1 MTATSLM
8 RCRLSVLPALCL
20 AAAVLLAACSGSQP
34 TSGTAAQPN
43 PQPTSGAAAQP
54 NSEPETNVYPNVTWY
69 VAPSLEEQ
77 IYDALTYDSF
87 VIVRASLASATAET
101 EEVPG
106 ASEGVA
112 PTYRPV
118 HELRFTVHEYL
129 EGSGPNELLVVVRG
143 DQTFPTEALARGE
156 ANYAASRRNNS
167 WDDRQAVLFV
177 GLRQTTPEADGD
189 SRASGSSSA
198 GTAAFVRS
206 NPLESAWDY
215 TVDNLS
221 RAWLPAQA
229 AAAGGAGRAT
239 GEAGDPAFITDGAQS
254 PPPTI
259 GLADLK
265 AKIAAMKAELEAGEG
280 IEGFEECISGRIL
293 RERVVRA
300 EQLGPRQEQ
309 KAIASGLA
317 SGAEI
322 YSRENNHGE
331 PKYNNYWLRG
341 PDADL
346 FEALNI
352 DGDDSSATGYTY
364 MLSTARPLPAAEY
377 GFHYI
382 SQHYTRI
389 PCNFKPDDTY
399 SDWTVTVTAPSGT
412 VHEAF
417 FDPAALVGSGV
428 GADASN
434 GVLEP
439 KAFTVGG
446 ASTDLQSLKWQG
458 GSATLTLSVPASL
471 SGHFLDFIA
480 LDGTVALS
488 LDGSAASVSGGA
500 LTWSVASQ
508 PWQADDKLML
518 RIRQSGAPIFDEES
532 YAFSIAEDAELAA
545 TVGTVSATDLQED
558 SIAYSI
564 TAGNGD
570 GKFAIGSATG
580 AIAVAAALDFET
592 TGSYSLTVQAS
603 DGTNSATASVHVTVT
618 DANDA
623 PVPTPPDTPTPTPAP
638 TPTPPPTST
647 PEPADAWLEPDPET
661 VTFDGSEWLEFT
673 VHGTGVDRI
682 DLGVNVW
689 PGSTG
694 AVGSTGGSSPPSVS
708 EACESTSY
716 TGYTLRDGWTVR
728 LVGCQAGRV
737 IIQVGQFVGGE
748 YVLHRRYTVNVSG
761 GP

>member
-1 MTATSLM
+1 M
-8 RCRLSVLPALCL
+8 
-20 AAAVLLAACSGSQP
+20 
-34 TSGTAAQPN
+34 
-43 PQPTSGAAAQP
+43 
-54 NSEPETNVYPNVTWY
+54 
-69 VAPSLEEQ
+69 
-77 IYDALTYDSF
+77 
-87 VIVRASLASATAET
+87 RASLASATAGT

-106 ASEGVA
+106 AGEGLA
-112 PTYRPV
+112 ATYRPV

-156 ANYAASRRNNS
+156 ANYAASRRNDS

-177 GLRQTTPEADGD
+177 GLRQTTPEADGN

-229 AAAGGAGRAT
+229 AAAGGATGGAGRAT

-293 RERVVRA
+293 YERVVRA

-346 FEALNI
+346 FEALNV
-352 DGDDSSATGYTY
+352 DGDSSSATGYTY

-417 FDPAALVGSGV
+417 FDPVAIGSGV

-434 GVLEP
+434 GVLDP
-439 KAFTVGG
+439 KAFTV
-446 ASTDLQSLKWQG
+446 AQVSTALQSLKWQD
-458 GSATLTLSVPASL
+458 GSATLTLSAPASL

-480 LDGTVALS
+480 LDGMVALS
-488 LDGSAASVSGGA
+488 LDGGAAAVSGGT
-500 LTWSVASQ
+500 LTWSVAAQ

-532 YAFSIAEDAELAA
+532 YGFSIGEHAELAA
-545 TVGTVSATDLQED
+545 TVGTVSATDPQED
-558 SIAYSI
+558 SITYSI
-564 TAGNGD
+564 TAGNGE

-603 DGTNSATASVHVTVT
+603 DGTNSATGSVHVTVT

-623 PVPTPPDTPTPTPAP
+623 PVPTPTPAPTATPTPTA
-638 TPTPPPTST
+638 TRS
-647 PEPADAWLEPDPET
+647 
-661 VTFDGSEWLEFT
+661 
-673 VHGTGVDRI
+673 R
-682 DLGVNVW
+682 
-689 PGSTG
+689 
-694 AVGSTGGSSPPSVS
+694 
-708 EACESTSY
+708 
-716 TGYTLRDGWTVR
+716 
-728 LVGCQAGRV
+728 
-737 IIQVGQFVGGE
+737 
-748 YVLHRRYTVNVSG
+748 
-761 GP
+761 

>member
-20 AAAVLLAACSGSQP
+20 AAVLLAACSGPQPASGTAAQPNSQP

-43 PQPTSGAAAQP
+43 SD
-54 NSEPETNVYPNVTWY
+54 PETNVYPNVTWY

-106 ASEGVA
+106 AGEGVA

-156 ANYAASRRNNS
+156 ANYAASRRNDS

-177 GLRQTTPEADGD
+177 GLRQTTPEADGN

-198 GTAAFVRS
+198 GTASFVRS

-229 AAAGGAGRAT
+229 AAAGGATGGAGRAT

-265 AKIAAMKAELEAGEG
+265 AKIAAMKAELQAGEG

-293 RERVVRA
+293 HERVVRA
-300 EQLGPRQEQ
+300 EQMGPFQLE
-309 KAIASGLA
+309 KALASGLA
-317 SGAEI
+317 AGAEVE
-322 YSRENNHGE
+322 SSENNYRE
-331 PKYNNYWLRG
+331 PKYNNYWLKG
-341 PDADL
+341 PDASL
-346 FEALNI
+346 FQAVNVDE
-352 DGDDSSATGYTY
+352 DDSSANGYTY
-364 MLSTARPLPAAEY
+364 MLSTMRPLPAGEY
-377 GFHYI
+377 RVHYVF
-382 SQHYTRI
+382 QHYTDL
-389 PCNFKPDDTY
+389 PCNFRPDDIY
-399 SDWTVTVTAPSGT
+399 LDWTVTVTAPAGT

-417 FDPAALVGSGV
+417 FDPVAIGSGV
-428 GADASN
+428 GADASS
-434 GVLEP
+434 GVLDP
-439 KAFTVGG
+439 KAFTV
-446 ASTDLQSLKWQG
+446 AQVSTALQSLKWQG
-458 GSATLTLSVPASL
+458 GSATLTLSAPASL

-480 LDGTVALS
+480 LDGMVALS
-488 LDGSAASVSGGA
+488 LDGGAAAVSGGT
-500 LTWSVASQ
+500 LTWSVAAQ

-532 YAFSIAEDAELAA
+532 YGFSIGEHAELAA
-545 TVGTVSATDLQED
+545 TVGTVSATDPQED
-558 SIAYSI
+558 SITYSI
-564 TAGNGD
+564 TAGNGE
-570 GKFAIGSATG
+570 GKFAIGSVTG

-603 DGTNSATASVHVTVT
+603 DGTNSAAASVHVAVT

-623 PVPTPPDTPTPTPAP
+623 PVPTPADTPTPTPAP
-638 TPTPPPTST
+638 TATPTPTAIRS
-647 PEPADAWLEPDPET
+647 
-661 VTFDGSEWLEFT
+661 
-673 VHGTGVDRI
+673 R
-682 DLGVNVW
+682 
-689 PGSTG
+689 
-694 AVGSTGGSSPPSVS
+694 
-708 EACESTSY
+708 
-716 TGYTLRDGWTVR
+716 
-728 LVGCQAGRV
+728 
-737 IIQVGQFVGGE
+737 
-748 YVLHRRYTVNVSG
+748 
-761 GP
+761 

>member
-20 AAAVLLAACSGSQP
+20 AAVLLAACSGPQPASGTAAQPNSQP

-43 PQPTSGAAAQP
+43 SD
-54 NSEPETNVYPNVTWY
+54 PETNVYPNVTWY

-87 VIVRASLASATAET
+87 VIVRASLASATAGT

-106 ASEGVA
+106 AGEGLA
-112 PTYRPV
+112 ATYRPV

-156 ANYAASRRNNS
+156 ANYAASRRNDS

-177 GLRQTTPEADGD
+177 GLRQTTPEADGN

-265 AKIAAMKAELEAGEG
+265 AKIAAMKAELQAGEG

-293 RERVVRA
+293 RERYRRA
-300 EQLGPRQEQ
+300 DPEPWTPSQFE
-309 KAIASGLA
+309 KALTSGSA
-317 SGAEI
+317 AKTEI
-322 YSRENNHGE
+322 YRKTTNYREQR
-331 PKYNNYWLRG
+331 YSNYWLSG
-341 PDADL
+341 PDHGL
-346 FEALNI
+346 FQALII
-352 DGDDSSATGYTY
+352 DDDESSANGYEH
-364 MLSTARPLPAAEY
+364 MLSTARPLTSGTY
-377 GFHYI
+377 RVFYNW
-382 SQHYTRI
+382 QHSADI
-389 PCNFKPDDTY
+389 PCNFKPDDAY
-399 SDWTVTVTAPSGT
+399 RDGTVTVTAPSRT

-417 FDPAALVGSGV
+417 FDPVTLAGGGV

-434 GVLEP
+434 GVLDP
-439 KAFTVGG
+439 KAFSVGQV
-446 ASTDLQSLKWQG
+446 STDLQSLKWQG
-458 GSATLTLSVPASL
+458 GSATLTLSAPASL

-488 LDGSAASVSGGA
+488 LDGGEASVSGGT
-500 LTWSVASQ
+500 LTWSVAAQ

-518 RIRQSGAPIFDEES
+518 RIRQSGAPIFDEGS
-532 YAFSIAEDAELAA
+532 YAFSIGEHAELAA
-545 TVGTVSATDLQED
+545 TVGTVSATDPQED
-558 SIAYSI
+558 SITYSI
-564 TAGNGD
+564 TAGNGE

-603 DGTNSATASVHVTVT
+603 DGTNTATASVHVTVT
-618 DANDA
+618 DTNDA
-623 PVPTPPDTPTPTPAP
+623 PVPTPLDTPTPTPAP
-638 TPTPPPTST
+638 TATPTPTATRS
-647 PEPADAWLEPDPET
+647 
-661 VTFDGSEWLEFT
+661 
-673 VHGTGVDRI
+673 R
-682 DLGVNVW
+682 
-689 PGSTG
+689 
-694 AVGSTGGSSPPSVS
+694 
-708 EACESTSY
+708 
-716 TGYTLRDGWTVR
+716 
-728 LVGCQAGRV
+728 
-737 IIQVGQFVGGE
+737 
-748 YVLHRRYTVNVSG
+748 
-761 GP
+761 